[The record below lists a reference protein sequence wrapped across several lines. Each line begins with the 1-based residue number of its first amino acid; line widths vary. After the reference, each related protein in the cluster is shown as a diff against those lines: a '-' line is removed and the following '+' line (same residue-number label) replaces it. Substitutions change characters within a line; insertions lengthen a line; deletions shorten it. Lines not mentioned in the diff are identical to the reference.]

1 MGIVPVIFS
10 YGSWYDVKT
19 NVKKSLKTNEKEE
32 EITMAINKQIPFQR
46 HFLVRNILYDT
57 KKNILGHKKYE
68 SILRHVIPSQSTFPA
83 ANLENIPLS
92 SAREKGPKR
101 YGPLTAIARVA
112 SSHPTPNPSALHL
125 QRRSC
130 TGLEP
135 KPSAGSL
142 ARDAPFPVV
151 QQWPFF

>member
-1 MGIVPVIFS
+1 MKKKKKSPWPSTNRFHFNDIFS
-10 YGSWYDVKT
+10 YVTYY
-19 NVKKSLKTNEKEE
+19 
-32 EITMAINKQIPFQR
+32 M
-46 HFLVRNILYDT
+46 T

-130 TGLEP
+130 TGLGP
-135 KPSAGSL
+135 KPSARSL